1 MAQTHHIHT
10 RLVSGAFLIENVYDA
25 RRHRTRLPHLGKL
38 LLRTC
43 ALAPLVCIIPR
54 YLPRTL
60 PEHVHL
66 TRHDPP
72 LLNFPPTLP
81 PQAGI
86 LKAGA
91 VGIEFSLKAKHALV
105 LVNAETAQQSAP
117 WLGSVCACVCV
128 CVCVCVCHCDLSLSL
143 CVCLFNKF
151 WRKS

>member
-1 MAQTHHIHT
+1 M
-10 RLVSGAFLIENVYDA
+10 
-25 RRHRTRLPHLGKL
+25 
-38 LLRTC
+38 
-43 ALAPLVCIIPR
+43 
-54 YLPRTL
+54 
-60 PEHVHL
+60 HL

-91 VGIEFSLKAKHALV
+91 VGIEFLLKAKHALV
-105 LVNAETAQQSAP
+105 LVNKKKGTTISS
-117 WLGSVCACVCV
+117 LGVGKCVCACV
-128 CVCVCVCHCDLSLSL
+128 CVCVCVCHCDLCVCV

>member
-1 MAQTHHIHT
+1 MNCTNSSHPT
-10 RLVSGAFLIENVYDA
+10 RLVSGAFLIETVYDS
-25 RRHRTRLPHLGKL
+25 RRHRTRLQHLGQP

-66 TRHDPP
+66 TRHDPT

-86 LKAGA
+86 LKAGG

-105 LVNAETAQQSAP
+105 LVNAETAQKSAP
-117 WLGSVCACVCV
+117 WVGSSAKGGSDRVRCTCSGKVRG
-128 CVCVCVCHCDLSLSL
+128 SY
-143 CVCLFNKF
+143 
-151 WRKS
+151 

>member
-1 MAQTHHIHT
+1 M
-10 RLVSGAFLIENVYDA
+10 
-25 RRHRTRLPHLGKL
+25 
-38 LLRTC
+38 
-43 ALAPLVCIIPR
+43 
-54 YLPRTL
+54 
-60 PEHVHL
+60 HL
-66 TRHDPP
+66 THHDPP

-91 VGIEFSLKAKHALV
+91 VGIEASLKSKHALV

-117 WLGSVCACVCV
+117 WGLGSVCVR
-128 CVCVCVCHCDLSLSL
+128 VCHCDLSLCV